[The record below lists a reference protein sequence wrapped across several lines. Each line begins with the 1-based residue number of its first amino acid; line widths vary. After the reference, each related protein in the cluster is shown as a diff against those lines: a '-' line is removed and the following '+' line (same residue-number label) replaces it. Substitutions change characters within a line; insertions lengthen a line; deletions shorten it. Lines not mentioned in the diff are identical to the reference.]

1 MATVGY
7 RIRKLRTDQ
16 GFTMQELADKCG
28 VSRATVSM
36 WESGRRT
43 PDRDSIEA
51 LLDIFNVQYDYLMG
65 KEDVTERYLTED
77 ELRLLTYYRKLSDP
91 EKGLIRRAAGE
102 WKKEDKT

>member
-1 MATVGY
+1 MATVGQ

-36 WESGRRT
+36 WESGKRL

-51 LLDIFNVQYDYLMG
+51 LMDIFNVQYDYLMG
-65 KEDVTERYLTED
+65 KEDVTARYLTSD
-77 ELRLLTYYRKLSDP
+77 ELRLLTYYRKLSDL
-91 EKGLIRRAAGE
+91 EKGIVRRAAGDSE
-102 WKKEDKT
+102 KEDKT